1 MDVKPP
7 AAADL
12 VSRPSAPLPAPA
24 RPSRAAIV
32 LRRAGIA
39 LAGICVAALTA
50 AACVLSFED
59 LRALAVTGEA
69 DPGLAYLYPAAFDAL
84 LVIAMTAALL
94 LWNGRWPARLQAGL
108 VLALLLA
115 AAAAAEV
122 TTAVRAPVDVRQ
134 AAVGVAVAPWVM
146 VLLALWLWFLLI
158 KHGAG
163 RRTASGPG
171 TAGRD
176 GHGGY
181 AGGTGDEAGWR
192 DRGDI
197 VPFPDA
203 ASGPVAGTSS
213 PGVASG
219 PIADGPS
226 ATASTR
232 SPGATPYA
240 APTDTTDGTADGVPA
255 GGDRPRAA
263 RPMERAP
270 HTPPGEPVH
279 HAPVETPLDPQA
291 APPLESAP
299 HHDLPPAVPLV
310 GPTPAPE
317 TPEVDELPP
326 TGGPDP
332 DPVPARPT
340 APEAPTGSRPSTGF
354 EPSGSEDSTAP
365 EPAAGSGSA
374 PESVAG
380 SGVAPVT
387 PPATG
392 SPVVREPSEA
402 PPAPEPAVE
411 PPVVREPSEAPPA
424 PEPTAAPT
432 PGRPVRWGDL
442 LRPPKGDVL
451 VHPLRPA
458 APEAGAAGQEADERG
473 ADTQPMLAIPDKDKS
488 GDENG
493 DEEQDPAGRPGAA
506 GSVPDPDPA
515 HSAETADPGEGPA
528 DGGAAAAPPP
538 SGRMRSTPT
547 PPDE

>member
-1 MDVKPP
+1 M
-7 AAADL
+7 
-12 VSRPSAPLPAPA
+12 
-24 RPSRAAIV
+24 
-32 LRRAGIA
+32 LRRVGIA

-84 LVIAMTAALL
+84 LVIAMTASLL

-158 KHGAG
+158 KHGAD
-163 RRTASGPG
+163 RRTASGSR

-181 AGGTGDEAGWR
+181 AQGTGDEAGRR
-192 DRGDI
+192 DHDDI

-203 ASGPVAGTSS
+203 ASGSVAGASS
-213 PGVASG
+213 PGAASD
-219 PIADGPS
+219 PIAVGHP
-226 ATASTR
+226 ATASTPSPGAGTP

-240 APTDTTDGTADGVPA
+240 APIDATDGTADGTADGVPA
-255 GGDRPRAA
+255 GDGRPRAA
-263 RPMERAP
+263 RPVERAP

-326 TGGPDP
+326 VG
-332 DPVPARPT
+332 DPVPDAVPERPA
-340 APEAPTGSRPSTGF
+340 APEASTGRSSVEEPTAIPGPSADP
-354 EPSGSEDSTAP
+354 EPS
-365 EPAAGSGSA
+365 PAA
-374 PESVAG
+374 E
-380 SGVAPVT
+380 
-387 PPATG
+387 PPA
-392 SPVVREPSEA
+392 
-402 PPAPEPAVE
+402 E

-424 PEPTAAPT
+424 PEPPAAPT

-473 ADTQPMLAIPDKDKS
+473 ADTQPMLAIPDKDK
-488 GDENG
+488 NG
-493 DEEQDPAGRPGAA
+493 DEGVDEKRDPAGRSGAA

-515 HSAETADPGEGPA
+515 HSAETADPDEGSA
-528 DGGAAAAPPP
+528 DGGAATAPPP

>member
-7 AAADL
+7 AAADP

-24 RPSRAAIV
+24 RPSRTAIV

-115 AAAAAEV
+115 AASAAEV
-122 TTAVRAPVDVRQ
+122 TTAMRAPVDVRQ

-171 TAGRD
+171 TAGRN

-181 AGGTGDEAGWR
+181 TGGTGDEAGWR

-213 PGVASG
+213 PGGASG

-232 SPGATPYA
+232 SPSATPYA
-240 APTDTTDGTADGVPA
+240 APTDATDDTADGTAD
-255 GGDRPRAA
+255 GDRPRAA
-263 RPMERAP
+263 RPVERAP

-326 TGGPDP
+326 TGDPDP

-365 EPAAGSGSA
+365 EP
-374 PESVAG
+374 
-380 SGVAPVT
+380 T
-387 PPATG
+387 
-392 SPVVREPSEA
+392 
-402 PPAPEPAVE
+402 VE
-411 PPVVREPSEAPPA
+411 PPVVRESSETPPA

-442 LRPPKGDVL
+442 LRPSKGDVL

-473 ADTQPMLAIPDKDKS
+473 ADTQPMLAIPDKDES
-488 GDENG
+488 GDE
-493 DEEQDPAGRPGAA
+493 ERDPAGRSGAA

-515 HSAETADPGEGPA
+515 HSAETADPGEGSA
-528 DGGAAAAPPP
+528 DGGSATAPPP